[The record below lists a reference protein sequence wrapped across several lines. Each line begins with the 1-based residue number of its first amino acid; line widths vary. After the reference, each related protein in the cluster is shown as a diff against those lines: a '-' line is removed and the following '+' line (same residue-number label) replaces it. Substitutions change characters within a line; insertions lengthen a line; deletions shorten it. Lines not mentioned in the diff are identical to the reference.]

1 MTDTTKKP
9 EYRED
14 DAWFSEAQ
22 LDRLAP
28 ADHADRVHSPI
39 PTQMVSNGEYMP
51 MGQTDKQKEVEARLA
66 ALSEQAAK
74 RLGMSRRKFLTTT
87 GGFAASF
94 IAMNEVFGH
103 FFDVHP
109 IEMLVP
115 QAYAHGGPPKDLFV
129 FDDQT
134 HIIRSSRQGPG
145 NALRD
150 IAQGNH
156 TNFNASDLPD
166 ELGRVNFPWNPALV
180 GLPNLNSNFHL
191 AQYMKDVYLDSIV
204 TVAMMTNN
212 NSAAVPGEGGS
223 RPPKNVAESEA
234 NEILTSEQ
242 TMATRD
248 WVNKIAGSQRMLG
261 HGQLYTGVGNLWFIE
276 EQIERLKPDSWKG
289 YNIATAAKVDFD
301 PNSDMRRWALDDP
314 EVAYPTYELIDR
326 YARKDRGRILKK
338 YPGFRNLSIHKGL
351 STNAVGAQP
360 TLGHPIDIPAAAR
373 DWPQFNFIIYHACI
387 KPAFWVLNALNEV
400 RSGVMRAGVPDI
412 SWVTE
417 MAVLAQPY
425 RNVYAEI
432 GTTFAS
438 TVITFPT
445 VCAHI
450 LGQLLKFMGED
461 RVVFGSDAV
470 WYGSPQWQI
479 EALWR
484 FQIPEDL
491 RRRYGYPR
499 LTDSIRRKILG
510 LNSARLYGLP
520 VGTVESRGHDDDDDD
535 DDGDRNRGR
544 DRDRDDDDRD
554 HHDNKARYKPVP
566 RDYERRITPELKRI
580 LEFPE
585 TAASADNPFPQYA
598 NDGLAKIKQ
607 SYVEEGGTRSN
618 TRYGWMRTKT

>member
-1 MTDTTKKP
+1 MSETKKP

-22 LDRLAP
+22 LERLAP

-51 MGQTDKQKEVEARLA
+51 IGQTDKQKEVEARLT
-66 ALSEQAAK
+66 ALSERAAK
-74 RLGMSRRKFLTTT
+74 ELGMSRRKFLTTS

-94 IAMNEVFGH
+94 VAMNQVFGH
-103 FFDVHP
+103 FFDVRP
-109 IEMLVP
+109 IEMLVKE
-115 QAYAHGGPPKDLFV
+115 AYAEGGPPKGIFV

-134 HIIRSSRQGPG
+134 HIIRSSRVGPG

-150 IAQGNH
+150 IAQGVHNG
-156 TNFNASDLPD
+156 FNPNDLPD

-191 AQYMKDVYLDSIV
+191 AQYMEDVYLDSQV

-212 NSAAVPGEGGS
+212 NSAAIPGAGGS

-234 NEILTSEQ
+234 FEILTAEQ

-248 WVNKIAGSQRMLG
+248 WVNQLAGSKRMLG

-289 YNIATAAKVDFD
+289 YNIATAAKLDDD
-301 PNSDMRRWALDDP
+301 PNSDMVRWTLDDP
-314 EVAYPTYELIDR
+314 VVAYPTYAKIDE
-326 YARKDRGRILKK
+326 YARRNNGALLKQF
-338 YPGFRNLSIHKGL
+338 PGFRNLSIHKGL
-351 STNAVGAQP
+351 STNAGP
-360 TLGHPIDIPAAAR
+360 DPRLGHPSDIPRAAA
-373 DWPQFNFIIYHACI
+373 DWPQFNFIIYHSCI
-387 KPAFWVLNALNEV
+387 RPAFWVLNALNEV
-400 RSGVMRAGVPDI
+400 RSGVLREGVPDI
-412 SWVTE
+412 LWVTE
-417 MAVLAQPY
+417 MAVLSAPY
-425 RNVYAEI
+425 KNVYAEI

-438 TVITFPT
+438 TVVTFPT

-484 FQIPEDL
+484 FQIPEEL
-491 RRRYGYPR
+491 CRKYGYPR
-499 LTDSIRRKILG
+499 LTPQIKRKILG
-510 LNSARLYGLP
+510 LNSAKLYGIQP
-520 VGTVESRGHDDDDDD
+520 PATTVSP
-535 DDGDRNRGR
+535 
-544 DRDRDDDDRD
+544 
-554 HHDNKARYKPVP
+554 AIYKPVP
-566 RDYERRITPELKRI
+566 KDYESRITPELKRI
-580 LEFPE
+580 LEYPGF
-585 TAASADNPFPQYA
+585 TASAPEGDFPQYA
-598 NDGLAKIKQ
+598 EDNLAKIKQ
-607 SYVEEGGTRSN
+607 SYADAGGTRSN
-618 TRYGWMRTKT
+618 TRYGWLRTDA

>member
-373 DWPQFNFIIYHACI
+373 DWPQLNFIIYHACI